1 VETFINFDPKK
12 VETFDHSLVESVGCL
27 KLKIIQYKS
36 FLRKKS
42 FLYLFFGLFL
52 QIFLFTSVV
61 SCLVS
66 TNSAQELT
74 KHWPTNEWKHITPK
88 ECGLNP
94 IYLDQFT
101 AFIEN
106 GSIPA
111 YSVVIANTEGYIF
124 YEYHLHYFDENKTYQ
139 IYSVTKSIIG
149 LLIGIAIDKGFI
161 ESVDVPISN
170 YFDSSEWK
178 NSDPRKE
185 EITIRHLLTF
195 TAGFDYDEISTPY
208 SDPDN
213 DFNIWKSS
221 SDWVQHALNLPLN
234 ADPGQQ
240 FTFCSP
246 VSHLLSA
253 ILYNVTHKTPLDF
266 AEQYLFDP
274 IGIDIGSWSSSS
286 GLEGINDGSN
296 GITMTTRDMTRL
308 GYLIMNNGTWNG
320 TQIISEEWV
329 CETTRPQ
336 INDFFGYQWWI
347 LPEDEFG
354 KGATYASGYHQNKVI
369 VILREYGFV
378 ISIIV
383 EYGDIVGVSDVHT
396 KLITDYLIP
405 ATLPYNP
412 DSTGTTTN
420 ASTLTTDHSNNEST
434 SSFCV
439 LFILPSI
446 CVLVYSKKRRNNL

>member
-1 VETFINFDPKK
+1 
-12 VETFDHSLVESVGCL
+12 
-27 KLKIIQYKS
+27 LKIIQYKS
-36 FLRKKS
+36 IFRKKS
-42 FLYLFFGLFL
+42 FLYLIFGLFL

-61 SCLVS
+61 SCLVPR
-66 TNSAQELT
+66 NSAQELP

-88 ECGLNP
+88 ECGLNQ
-94 IYLDQFT
+94 IYFDQFT
-101 AFIEN
+101 ALLEN

-111 YSVVIANTEGYIF
+111 YSVVIANTEGYIL
-124 YEYHLHYFDENKTYQ
+124 YEYHLVYFDENKTHK

-170 YFDSSEWK
+170 YFNSSEWQ
-178 NSDPRKE
+178 NPDPRKE

-221 SDWVQHALNLPLN
+221 SDWVQYALNLPLN

-246 VSHLLSA
+246 ASHLLSA
-253 ILYNVTHKTPLDF
+253 ILYHATQKTPLDF

-274 IGIDIGSWSSSS
+274 IGINIGRWTTGSK
-286 GLEGINDGSN
+286 GIHDGSN

-308 GYLIMNNGTWNG
+308 GYLIINNGTWNG
-320 TQIISEEWV
+320 TQVVSEEWV
-329 CETTRPQ
+329 RETTRPQ
-336 INDFFGYQWWI
+336 IHDFFGYQWWI

-354 KGATYASGYHQNKVI
+354 KGATCASGFHTNKVI
-369 VILREYGFV
+369 VVLREYGFV

-383 EYGDIVGVSDVHT
+383 EYGDGVVSDAHK

-412 DSTGTTTN
+412 DSSNSSTTN
-420 ASTLTTDHSNNEST
+420 TSTSITDQTNDVST
-434 SSFCV
+434 SSFYA
-439 LFILPSI
+439 LFILPSL